1 MSLGSPK
8 RSRQLQSRLLY
19 VTSVTLLSGFIELL
33 NCKCLLAGHW
43 VWLYVH
49 IRQITTQP
57 ERFKKKLQDPL
68 AFHISI
74 NSWSHN
80 IHKRSKIRL
89 SSRRDKGHIATH
101 YHILLNLLTAS
112 AINWVTQ
119 HGRRK
124 WQPTPVFSLGESQ
137 RRGSLWAAVYGVAQS
152 QTRLKW
158 LSRSS
163 SRIKSREGNGGEV
176 LENPLQYSC
185 LENPM
190 VRGAWWAAVHGV
202 TKSWTRLSD

>member
-1 MSLGSPK
+1 MSYWISWVGNSAGQNFLGCQFGNPTCLKPVKFLSLSSFSHYFKSFKSMSLGSPK

-80 IHKRSKIRL
+80 IHKSSRIRL
-89 SSRRDKGHIATH
+89 SSRRDEGHVATH
-101 YHILLNLLTAS
+101 YYILLNLLTAS

-124 WQPTPVFSLGESQ
+124 WQPTPVFLLGESQ
-137 RRGSLWAAVYGVAQS
+137 RRGSLVGC
-152 QTRLKW
+152 
-158 LSRSS
+158 
-163 SRIKSREGNGGEV
+163 
-176 LENPLQYSC
+176 C
-185 LENPM
+185 LWGRTE
-190 VRGAWWAAVHGV
+190 
-202 TKSWTRLSD
+202 SDMTEAT